1 MDSNYNNYFHY
12 KFLENCYKYMKV
24 EYDVNNQILLEY
36 KIFGENFVQTNKDI
50 CKIIVN
56 NEKKEL
62 CSYLENYHNYL
73 NKDKL
78 EIKLTGIN
86 NIIDSSYMF
95 SGCVSLISLPD
106 ISKWNIIKV
115 ENMRGI
121 FFYCKSL
128 TYLDDISGW
137 KTDNIKDL
145 CGAFDNCSS
154 LISLPDISK
163 WNTEKV
169 ENMSNLFYYSYIY
182 FMFG

>member
-1 MDSNYNNYFHY
+1 MEDKEKLKRCDINEITIIYDFSESREINIDS
-12 KFLENCYKYMKV
+12 
-24 EYDVNNQILLEY
+24 EYRQRIFKLKGETINKY
-36 KIFGENFVQTNKDI
+36 KIFGEIFVQNNKDK
-50 CKIIVN
+50 CKIIIAD
-56 NEKKEL
+56 EKKEL

-95 SGCVSLISLPD
+95 SGCISLISLPD

-128 TYLDDISGW
+128 SYLV
-137 KTDNIKDL
+137 NHY
-145 CGAFDNCSS
+145 
-154 LISLPDISK
+154 LI
-163 WNTEKV
+163 
-169 ENMSNLFYYSYIY
+169 
-182 FMFG
+182 